1 MSRPLTRIVIADPH
15 PVLRRG
21 VKTLLGE
28 AERYR
33 VVGEASDTQQT
44 LSLVEAIQPAVAL
57 IAHMPPHLDAVAL
70 CEMARLIRPGTQI
83 VVHAHQY
90 SETLVAAALDA
101 GAKAFV
107 LQTDPENELIEAIDA
122 ARFGR
127 HYFST
132 GVSKPF
138 LQRILDP
145 RIEAANRCLTLRER
159 EVVEL
164 IASGCTKRQ
173 VAAQTRMSV
182 KTVQTHVTHVMERL
196 NLHNSA
202 DLVRFAIRNEVIPA

>member
-21 VKTLLGE
+21 VKALLGE

-33 VVGEASDTQQT
+33 VVGEASDAQQT
-44 LSLVEAIQPAVAL
+44 LGLVEAIQPAVAL

-70 CEMARLIRPGTQI
+70 CNKARIILPGTQI

-90 SETLVAAALDA
+90 TETLVTAALDA

-107 LQTDPENELIEAIDA
+107 LKTDPETELIEAIDA
-122 ARFGR
+122 ARFG
-127 HYFST
+127 HQYFST
-132 GVSKPF
+132 GVSKLF

-164 IASGCTKRQ
+164 IANGRTKRQ

-202 DLVRFAIRNEVIPA
+202 DLVRFAIRNDVIAA